1 MNGGVISLKLF
12 VLGIFS
18 FGFIC
23 GFGAALIYLTSL
35 GVL

>member
-12 VLGIFS
+12 VSGIFS

-23 GFGAALIYLTSL
+23 GFVVALMLRSL
-35 GVL
+35 GVI